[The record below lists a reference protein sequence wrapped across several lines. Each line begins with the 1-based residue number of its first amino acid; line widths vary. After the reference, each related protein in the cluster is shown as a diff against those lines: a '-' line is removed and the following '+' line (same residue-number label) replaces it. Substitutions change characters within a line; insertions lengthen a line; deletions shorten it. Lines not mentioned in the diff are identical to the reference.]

1 MDSNLCYLTVKHIL
15 GLPVFRTPRNCS
27 VGCPVTWLA
36 NGICENECNV
46 ADCGYD
52 ALDCDDGTFA
62 DKVGSLRLSSWDL
75 TVTLSTSSPMSVNLA
90 KRYSFQ
96 LGRYLPTQKFSMVVS
111 CLHVESVILILPSV
125 YYSAVHVRSSIFL
138 AAYSRVRLVGTFRF
152 YCAKLRVE
160 FKLIACHIRSS
171 NSACSFSDDP
181 AAVE

>member
-15 GLPVFRTPRNCS
+15 GLPAFRTPRNCS

-75 TVTLSTSSPMSVNLA
+75 TVTLSTSSQMSVKLA

-96 LGRYLPTQKFSMVVS
+96 LGRYLPAQKFSMVVS
-111 CLHVESVILILPSV
+111 CLHIESVILILPCS
-125 YYSAVHVRSSIFL
+125 L
-138 AAYSRVRLVGTFRF
+138 LLG
-152 YCAKLRVE
+152 C
-160 FKLIACHIRSS
+160 
-171 NSACSFSDDP
+171 ACSKFHLPGSLLQGASGWHLP
-181 AAVE
+181 ILLC